1 MSRIIYT
8 PAAVA
13 DIVRLAKFLSTKDKA
28 VAKRAISAIRS
39 EIEKAS
45 ILPERYR
52 PVPDL
57 MHFRE
62 IIIDFGSSGYIARFR
77 HEQGGDIYIVLIK
90 HQLENDPLTLHK
102 AHIFQRICI

>member
-1 MSRIIYT
+1 MPRIIYT

-13 DIVRLAKFLSTKDKA
+13 DLVRFAKFLSAKDKQ
-28 VAKRAISAIRS
+28 VAKRAISIIRS
-39 EIEKAS
+39 EIEKAAV
-45 ILPERYR
+45 LPDRYR

-77 HEQGGDIYIVLIK
+77 YEPGGDLFIVRIK
-90 HQLENDPLTLHK
+90 HQLEDDPLT
-102 AHIFQRICI
+102 

>member
-1 MSRIIYT
+1 MPRIIYT
-8 PAAVA
+8 PAAIS
-13 DIVRLAKFLSTKDKA
+13 DLVRLAKFLSTKDKL
-28 VAKRAISAIRS
+28 VAKRAISIIRS

-45 ILPERYR
+45 ILPDRYR

-77 HEQGGDIYIVLIK
+77 YEQGGDIFIVRIK
-90 HQLENDPLTLHK
+90 HQLENDPL
-102 AHIFQRICI
+102 A